1 MIKIV
6 LGNCIPFLCFY
17 VYYVLI
23 IFRQRQEAPA
33 RSQLRALRNQL
44 EDAEAA
50 RAAACKARAQLDAEA
65 REAQQALEEATRART
80 EAEQRLAQ
88 ATRERA
94 ELRGQLDENEE
105 ELAEV
110 NDGC

>member
-1 MIKIV
+1 MIYVFMFNRLYLIF
-6 LGNCIPFLCFY
+6 NY
-17 VYYVLI
+17 VY
-23 IFRQRQEAPA
+23 RQRQEAPA
-33 RSQLRALRNQL
+33 RSQLRSLRNQL

-50 RAAACKARAQLDAEA
+50 RAAACKARAQLDLEA
-65 REAQQALEEATRART
+65 REAQQALEEATRAKS
-80 EAEQRLAQ
+80 EADQRLAQ

-110 NDGC
+110 SIMGFCKF